1 MIFHSIDI
9 KQNCKSIIVNNK
21 IINDPE
27 YSNFTGS
34 WDYSMDHNNDQ
45 IQYANLYLQGKSID
59 EVCPSHLR
67 DKWEIAKEKHK
78 SFIKSFKKA
87 QVKASDYCFY
97 DLVPETF
104 LLEFFGT
111 KCEITEYILN
121 NFEKPSNYSFL
132 LALRKML
139 MDIEQNK
146 LNLNLSALNNQ
157 MHKYKVR
164 RFKDKLTRISRN
176 VSYNL
181 FGTVTGRLTTK
192 KGSFP
197 MLTLDRDYRS
207 MVTPNNDFFLE
218 LDFNGAELRCLLGL
232 SGLEQPKDDIHAW
245 NVKNVYKDSITREEA
260 KKRIFAWL
268 YNLEPKDLMSNR
280 AYDRDSLLEKYFD
293 GEHIHNPFGR
303 KIKCDKFHAIN
314 FLIQS
319 TASDIFLRRAIEI
332 NKLLKGKNTK
342 IAGLIHDSMLID
354 FSNQDKHLLPDI
366 IKTFQDTD
374 FGTFKV
380 NKSIGLN
387 FGNMMEIK

>member
-1 MIFHSIDI
+1 
-9 KQNCKSIIVNNK
+9 
-21 IINDPE
+21 
-27 YSNFTGS
+27 
-34 WDYSMDHNNDQ
+34 
-45 IQYANLYLQGKSID
+45 
-59 EVCPSHLR
+59 
-67 DKWEIAKEKHK
+67 
-78 SFIKSFKKA
+78 
-87 QVKASDYCFY
+87 
-97 DLVPETF
+97 
-104 LLEFFGT
+104 
-111 KCEITEYILN
+111 
-121 NFEKPSNYSFL
+121 
-132 LALRKML
+132 

-197 MLTLDRDYRS
+197 ILTLDRDYRS
-207 MVTPNNDFFLE
+207 VVVPNNDFFLE
-218 LDFNGAELRCLLGL
+218 LDFNGAELR
-232 SGLEQPKDDIHAW
+232 LEQPKDDIHAW

-268 YNLEPKDLMSNR
+268 YNLESKDLMSNR

-332 NKLLKGKNTK
+332 NKMASDIFLRRAIEINKMLKGKKTK

-354 FSNQDKHLLPDI
+354 FSNEDKHLLPEI

>member
-1 MIFHSIDI
+1 
-9 KQNCKSIIVNNK
+9 
-21 IINDPE
+21 
-27 YSNFTGS
+27 
-34 WDYSMDHNNDQ
+34 
-45 IQYANLYLQGKSID
+45 
-59 EVCPSHLR
+59 
-67 DKWEIAKEKHK
+67 
-78 SFIKSFKKA
+78 
-87 QVKASDYCFY
+87 
-97 DLVPETF
+97 
-104 LLEFFGT
+104 
-111 KCEITEYILN
+111 
-121 NFEKPSNYSFL
+121 
-132 LALRKML
+132 

-176 VSYNL
+176 VCYNL

-197 MLTLDRDYRS
+197 ILTLDRDYRS
-207 MVTPNNDFFLE
+207 VVVPNNDFFLE

-268 YNLEPKDLMSNR
+268 YNLESKDLMSNR

-354 FSNQDKHLLPDI
+354 FSNKDKHLIPEI

-374 FGTFKV
+374 LGSFKV

>member
-1 MIFHSIDI
+1 M
-9 KQNCKSIIVNNK
+9 
-21 IINDPE
+21 
-27 YSNFTGS
+27 
-34 WDYSMDHNNDQ
+34 
-45 IQYANLYLQGKSID
+45 
-59 EVCPSHLR
+59 
-67 DKWEIAKEKHK
+67 
-78 SFIKSFKKA
+78 
-87 QVKASDYCFY
+87 KASDYCFY

-111 KCEITEYILN
+111 KCEITEYILD
-121 NFEKPSNYSFL
+121 NFEKPSNYDYL

-197 MLTLDRDYRS
+197 ILTLDRDYRS
-207 MVTPNNDFFLE
+207 VVVPNNDFFLE

-268 YNLEPKDLMSNR
+268 YNLESKDLMSNR
-280 AYDRDSLLEKYFD
+280 AYDRVSLLEKYFD

-332 NKLLKGKNTK
+332 NKLLKGKKTK

-354 FSNQDKHLLPDI
+354 FSNEDKHLLPEI